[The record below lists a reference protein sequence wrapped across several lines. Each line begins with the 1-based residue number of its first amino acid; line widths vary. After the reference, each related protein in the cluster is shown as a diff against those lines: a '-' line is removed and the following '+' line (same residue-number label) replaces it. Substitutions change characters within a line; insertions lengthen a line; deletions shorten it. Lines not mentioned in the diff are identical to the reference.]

1 MMDEVKDTMSTRDKI
16 VKIYYSYVRMLI
28 KLTPLKDLN
37 PNTISVLASIMGVVA
52 GAAFLT
58 GHSFTAGIF
67 LLISGA
73 LDTFDGTVARMNNRS
88 TKFGAIVDS
97 SLDRYV
103 EFVLFLGI
111 INYYRNT
118 EMFYWGFAAL
128 AGSIMVSYARARA
141 QTLGVHKIVGLMQ
154 RAERLIL
161 LSLGAIVNTFVEIA
175 YDTDVV
181 LRVTII
187 ILAIGANFTAF
198 QRIMLV
204 KKSEDG
210 PTADP

>member
-1 MMDEVKDTMSTRDKI
+1 MAKQFLGVRDNI
-16 VKIYYSYVRMLI
+16 VKVYYSYVRVLI
-28 KLTPLKDLN
+28 KLTPLKDLS
-37 PNTISVLASIMGVVA
+37 PNTISVLASIMGLVA
-52 GAAFLT
+52 AAAFLF
-58 GHSFTAGIF
+58 GHSFTAGVF

-73 LDTFDGTVARMNNRS
+73 LDTFDGTVARMNNRA

-103 EFVLFLGI
+103 EFALFLGI

-118 EMFYWGFAAL
+118 GMFYWGFAAL

-141 QTLGVHKIVGLMQ
+141 QTLGVDKVVGLMQ

-161 LSLGAIVNTFVEIA
+161 LSLGAIVNTFVEMA

-181 LRVTII
+181 LRATII

-198 QRIMLV
+198 QRIMIV
-204 KKSEDG
+204 KKAEDG
-210 PTADP
+210 STPDP